1 MPQHAT
7 PPAPSD
13 SVLKV
18 STLMF
23 TRFLLH
29 VFDARARRWA
39 GGLAI
44 CALASLPVAAS
55 TKAADRPLGGIAA
68 IVNEQ
73 LISIRDVT
81 ARLGLMRLDNQAATS
96 ARGQR
101 RMAQRALTELIEEE
115 IKLQEAK
122 RLAMKVSSTDLTKAW
137 QTIAQNNQLSVEDLR
152 RKMADQNVDPA
163 TLTRRL
169 RAEILWSRA
178 VARKYLRLVQITD
191 TEIDE
196 AVALDEAARN
206 EPRDRLSEIVL
217 RRDRAKSLE
226 NLRRRAEE
234 LQRLLRDGASF
245 ADLARQYSEA
255 PSAKAGGA
263 VGWIP
268 RGRLPALL
276 ETAVADLKIGEVSAS
291 LETPLGIQLL
301 RLDDRQTDAA
311 VNPLNDRVTLAQVF
325 VPVSADTETAQAT
338 AEATAQ
344 RVTAVVTSCADLRR
358 LAKEINSP
366 ASPDLGTMA
375 IGDLAPKLR
384 QQVLP
389 LAVNTPTAP
398 ITLPNGFMVLMV
410 CAREAVAPPKP
421 DRESIRA
428 RLREER
434 LSAYARQYLIDLRQV
449 ATVDRRL

>member
-1 MPQHAT
+1 MLRHAM

-44 CALASLPVAAS
+44 CALASLPVAAT

-122 RLAMKVSSTDLTKAW
+122 RLAMKVSPTDLTKAW

-338 AEATAQ
+338 AQ
-344 RVTAVVTSCADLRR
+344 RVTAVATSCADLRR

-410 CAREAVAPPKP
+410 CAREAAAPPKP
-421 DRESIRA
+421 DRERIRA

>member
-1 MPQHAT
+1 
-7 PPAPSD
+7 
-13 SVLKV
+13 
-18 STLMF
+18 MF

-29 VFDARARRWA
+29 VVDARARRLA

-137 QTIAQNNQLSVEDLR
+137 QTIAQINQLSVEDLR

-234 LQRLLRDGASF
+234 LQRLLRDGANF

-276 ETAVADLKIGEVSAS
+276 ATAVADLKIG
-291 LETPLGIQLL
+291 
-301 RLDDRQTDAA
+301 
-311 VNPLNDRVTLAQVF
+311 
-325 VPVSADTETAQAT
+325 
-338 AEATAQ
+338 
-344 RVTAVVTSCADLRR
+344 
-358 LAKEINSP
+358 
-366 ASPDLGTMA
+366 
-375 IGDLAPKLR
+375 
-384 QQVLP
+384 
-389 LAVNTPTAP
+389 
-398 ITLPNGFMVLMV
+398 
-410 CAREAVAPPKP
+410 
-421 DRESIRA
+421 
-428 RLREER
+428 
-434 LSAYARQYLIDLRQV
+434 
-449 ATVDRRL
+449 

>member
-1 MPQHAT
+1 
-7 PPAPSD
+7 
-13 SVLKV
+13 
-18 STLMF
+18 MF

-29 VFDARARRWA
+29 VVDARARRWA

-44 CALASLPVAAS
+44 CALASLPVVA
-55 TKAADRPLGGIAA
+55 TTRAADRPLGGIAA

-101 RMAQRALTELIEEE
+101 RRAQRALTELIEEE

-122 RLAMKVSSTDLTKAW
+122 RLAMKVSPTDLTKAW

-234 LQRLLRDGASF
+234 LQRLLRDGANF

-268 RGRLPALL
+268 RGRLPTLL

-338 AEATAQ
+338 AQ
-344 RVTAVVTSCADLRR
+344 RVTAEATSCADLRR

-410 CAREAVAPPKP
+410 CAREAAAPPKP
-421 DRESIRA
+421 DRQRIRA

>member
-1 MPQHAT
+1 
-7 PPAPSD
+7 
-13 SVLKV
+13 
-18 STLMF
+18 MF

-29 VFDARARRWA
+29 VVDARARRWA

-122 RLAMKVSSTDLTKAW
+122 RLAMKVSPTDLTKAW

-325 VPVSADTETAQAT
+325 VPVSADTGT

-344 RVTAVVTSCADLRR
+344 RVTAVATSCADLRR

-389 LAVNTPTAP
+389 LALNTPTAP

-410 CAREAVAPPKP
+410 CAREAAAPPKP
-421 DRESIRA
+421 DRERIRA

-434 LSAYARQYLIDLRQV
+434 LSAYARQYLIDLRQA